1 MRSREWLNEEK
12 LCAAKE
18 TMILEES
25 MRKAVQQDQGAILE
39 YLKKAVADC
48 LYMYIDILNYGI
60 ASDNMTVWFQ
70 EQDGQI
76 ELVVMKYYDSL
87 QLYSHK
93 RGIDVAPILELMRE
107 HPVLMISARRDII
120 EQLASVCGDYSA
132 TYGSIFDVSYIR
144 RVVEANVPVK
154 KAPIAETEKEEAIE
168 VTLATETD
176 TKEIAELICTDA
188 SFRAN
193 YNVDNLATQLAERI
207 RTHTGRSVVI
217 RIDGRIVAH
226 VATYAEAEK
235 IAVLSG
241 LVVLPEYRNK
251 GIIDVLSAYIGEQ
264 LSKEGK
270 TMYAFAISKK
280 TIRYHR
286 ALYTECGEYGKLVKM
301 GG

>member
-1 MRSREWLNEEK
+1 MQTIVER
-12 LCAAKE
+12 LCAANW
-18 TMILEES
+18 TMILGEFMKRAEE
-25 MRKAVQQDQGAILE
+25 QDKEAILA
-39 YLKKAVADC
+39 YLKKEVADC

-93 RGIDVAPILELMRE
+93 RGIDVVPVLELMRD

-120 EQLASVCGDYSA
+120 EQIASVCSDYSA
-132 TYGSIFDVSYIR
+132 TYGSVFDVSHSHR
-144 RVVEANVPVK
+144 GVEANVSEK
-154 KAPIAETEKEEAIE
+154 KETIAEIGKEKAIE
-168 VTLATETD
+168 VIWATETD

-193 YNVDNLATQLAERI
+193 YNVDNLAAQLAERI

-217 RIDGRIVAH
+217 RIEGRMVAH
-226 VATYAEAEK
+226 FASYAETEG

-251 GIIDVLSAYIGEQ
+251 GVIEVLSAYMAGQ

-270 TMYAFAISKK
+270 RAYSFAISKK

>member
-1 MRSREWLNEEK
+1 MRR
-12 LCAAKE
+12 
-18 TMILEES
+18 
-25 MRKAVQQDQGAILE
+25 AVQQDQTAILE
-39 YLKKAVADC
+39 YLRKSVADC

-93 RGIDVAPILELMRE
+93 REIDVAPVLELMRE

-120 EQLASVCGDYSA
+120 EQLASACGDYSA

-144 RVVEANVPVK
+144 RVVEINVPAK
-154 KAPIAETEKEEAIE
+154 IDTFAEVGEEEAIE
-168 VTLATETD
+168 ATLATEAD

-193 YNVDNLATQLAERI
+193 YNVDNLAAQLAERI

-226 VATYAEAEK
+226 FATYAEAEG

-251 GIIDVLSAYIGEQ
+251 GVIEVLAAYMAGQ

-270 TMYAFAISKK
+270 RAYSFAISKK

-286 ALYTECGEYGKLVKM
+286 TLYTECGEYGKLVKM
-301 GG
+301 RG